1 MTIWKN
7 RKATGA
13 IPAYR
18 IVKPGANNGEVTLAS
33 AATDALM
40 ATTGQLAAKAA
51 GDKVDVAM
59 FGLNEVELGGA
70 VANGDPLTSD
80 ASGKAVKANPAA
92 GANVRCIGYA
102 DTDGTNGAVI
112 PYVYAPHTMQG

>member
-112 PYVYAPHTMQG
+112 P